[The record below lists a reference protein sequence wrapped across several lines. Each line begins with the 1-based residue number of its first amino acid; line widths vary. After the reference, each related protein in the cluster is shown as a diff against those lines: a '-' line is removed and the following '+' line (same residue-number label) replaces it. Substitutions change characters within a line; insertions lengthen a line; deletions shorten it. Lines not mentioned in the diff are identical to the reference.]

1 MSITP
6 EEQLRLS
13 ACIQEIAQ
21 IKNKNTDSEDRATLE
36 GLEKVVRPQMLE
48 YVSPKIALFLS
59 KKSLKLSRG
68 PKRTL
73 NRGVGQ
79 LKITQKQANR
89 LGVESYSRRSP
100 VLEKCC
106 LLLSA
111 ERVISKCWA

>member
-21 IKNKNTDSEDRATLE
+21 INNKNTDSEDRATLE
-36 GLEKVVRPQMLE
+36 GLEKVVGQQRLE

-59 KKSLKLSRG
+59 KKSLKQSRG
-68 PKRTL
+68 SKRTL
-73 NRGVGQ
+73 NSGVGQ

-106 LLLSA
+106 LLLSS
-111 ERVISKCWA
+111 ERVISKC